1 MTIILDA
8 GTTTYELA
16 FLLKN
21 SSLKNICVITNDLY
35 IALELYQ
42 KKEIKVLLL
51 GGEVLSETGST
62 ATIFS
67 LQQIEGYNADIAF
80 LGVSSISEKIV

>member
-42 KKEIKVLLL
+42 KKKRLK
-51 GGEVLSETGST
+51 
-62 ATIFS
+62 F
-67 LQQIEGYNADIAF
+67 YC
-80 LGVSSISEKIV
+80 

>member
-16 FLLKN
+16 TLLAN

-42 KKEIKVLLL
+42 KEDIKKVL
-51 GGEVLSETGST
+51 EQV
-62 ATIFS
+62 
-67 LQQIEGYNADIAF
+67 DINSYF
-80 LGVSSISEKIV
+80 LGATLEEVVDILVD